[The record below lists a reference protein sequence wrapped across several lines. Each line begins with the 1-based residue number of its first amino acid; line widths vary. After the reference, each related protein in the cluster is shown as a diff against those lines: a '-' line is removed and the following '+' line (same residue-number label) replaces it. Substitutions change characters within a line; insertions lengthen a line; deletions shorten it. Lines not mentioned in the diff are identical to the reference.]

1 MKKLIRIAVL
11 ILGLIF
17 VSGCF
22 NKPKLT
28 KEQQNNVVMWIARG
42 YEVKELEFISFTK
55 NESTGSYT
63 LKMKINGDDSMKTG
77 VLIERFEEFDNRNGI
92 LNLSPI
98 DNFESIKRAE
108 DLDET
113 ASVSIEGIKIK
124 YLGEKQEFK

>member
-1 MKKLIRIAVL
+1 MKKLIKIAL
-11 ILGLIF
+11 IIIGLIF

-28 KEQQNNVVMWIARG
+28 KEQQNNVVTWIARG
-42 YEVKELEFISFTK
+42 YEVKEVEFISFTK

-92 LNLSPI
+92 LSLSPI

-124 YLGEKQEFK
+124 YIGEK

>member
-1 MKKLIRIAVL
+1 MKKLIRIVVL

-28 KEQQNNVVMWIARG
+28 KEQQNNVVTWIARG
-42 YEVKELEFISFTK
+42 YEVKEVEFITFTK

-63 LKMKINGDDSMKTG
+63 LKMKINGDDSMRTG
-77 VLIERFEEFDNRNGI
+77 VLIERFEEFDNRNGV
-92 LNLSPI
+92 LTLSPI
-98 DNFESIKRAE
+98 ENFESIKRAE

-124 YLGEKQEFK
+124 YIGEK

>member
-1 MKKLIRIAVL
+1 MKKLIRIVVV

-28 KEQQNNVVMWIARG
+28 KEQQNNVVTWIARG
-42 YEVKELEFISFTK
+42 YEVKEVEFISITK
-55 NESTGSYT
+55 NDSTGSYT
-63 LKMKINGDDSMKTG
+63 VKMKINGDDSMKTG

-124 YLGEKQEFK
+124 YLGEK

>member
-1 MKKLIRIAVL
+1 MKKLIKIAL
-11 ILGLIF
+11 IIIGLIF

-28 KEQQNNVVMWIARG
+28 KEQQNNVVTWIARG
-42 YEVKELEFISFTK
+42 YEVKEVEFISFTK

-63 LKMKINGDDSMKTG
+63 LKMKINGDDSMRTG

-92 LNLSPI
+92 LSLNPI
-98 DNFESIKRAE
+98 EIFESIKRAE

-124 YLGEKQEFK
+124 YIGEK

>member
-1 MKKLIRIAVL
+1 MKKVHKLGIVL
-11 ILGLIF
+11 LGLCLLAGYF
-17 VSGCF
+17 F
-22 NKPKLT
+22 KPKIT
-28 KEQQNNVVMWIARG
+28 KEQQNNVVTWIARG
-42 YEVKELEFISFTK
+42 YEVKEVEFISFTK

-98 DNFESIKRAE
+98 DNFESIKRTE

-124 YLGEKQEFK
+124 YIGEK

>member
-1 MKKLIRIAVL
+1 MKKLIKIAL
-11 ILGLIF
+11 IIIGLIF

-28 KEQQNNVVMWIARG
+28 KEQQNNVFMWIARG
-42 YEVKELEFISFTK
+42 YEVKEVEFISFTK

-92 LNLSPI
+92 LSLNPI

-113 ASVSIEGIKIK
+113 ASVSIESIKIK
-124 YLGEKQEFK
+124 YIGEK

>member
-42 YEVKELEFISFTK
+42 YEVKEVEFISFTK

-63 LKMKINGDDSMKTG
+63 LIMKINGDDSMKTG

-124 YLGEKQEFK
+124 YLGEK

>member
-1 MKKLIRIAVL
+1 MKKLIRIAVV

-28 KEQQNNVVMWIARG
+28 KEQQNNVVTWIARG
-42 YEVKELEFISFTK
+42 YEVKEVEFISFTK

-98 DNFESIKRAE
+98 DNFESIKRSE

-124 YLGEKQEFK
+124 YLGEK

>member
-1 MKKLIRIAVL
+1 MKKLIRIVVL
-11 ILGLIF
+11 ILGLIL

-28 KEQQNNVVMWIARG
+28 KEQQNNVVTWIARG
-42 YEVKELEFISFTK
+42 YEVKKVEFISFTK

-63 LKMKINGDDSMKTG
+63 VKMKINGDDSMETG

-98 DNFESIKRAE
+98 DNFESIKRAK

-124 YLGEKQEFK
+124 YLGEK

>member
-1 MKKLIRIAVL
+1 MKKLIRIALL

-17 VSGCF
+17 VSMYF

-28 KEQQNNVVMWIARG
+28 KEQQNNVVTWIARG
-42 YEVKELEFISFTK
+42 YEIKEVEFISFTK

-98 DNFESIKRAE
+98 DNFESIKRTE

-113 ASVSIEGIKIK
+113 ESVSIEGIKIK
-124 YLGEKQEFK
+124 YLGEK

>member
-1 MKKLIRIAVL
+1 MKKLIKIAL
-11 ILGLIF
+11 IIIGLIF

-42 YEVKELEFISFTK
+42 YEVKEVEFISFTK

-92 LNLSPI
+92 LSLNPI

-108 DLDET
+108 GLDET
-113 ASVSIEGIKIK
+113 ASVSIESIKIK
-124 YLGEKQEFK
+124 YIGEK

>member
-1 MKKLIRIAVL
+1 MKKWIRIVVV

-28 KEQQNNVVMWIARG
+28 KEQQNNVVTWIARG
-42 YEVKELEFISFTK
+42 YEVKEVEFISITK
-55 NESTGSYT
+55 NDSTGSYT
-63 LKMKINGDDSMKTG
+63 VKMKINGDDSMKTG

-124 YLGEKQEFK
+124 YLGEK

>member
-1 MKKLIRIAVL
+1 MKNLIKIAL
-11 ILGLIF
+11 IIIGLIF

-42 YEVKELEFISFTK
+42 YEVKEVEFISFTK

-92 LNLSPI
+92 LSLSPI

-124 YLGEKQEFK
+124 YIGEK

>member
-1 MKKLIRIAVL
+1 MKKLIKIAL
-11 ILGLIF
+11 IIIGLIF

-42 YEVKELEFISFTK
+42 YEVKEVEFISFTK

-92 LNLSPI
+92 LSLNPI
-98 DNFESIKRAE
+98 DNFESIKRGE

-113 ASVSIEGIKIK
+113 ASVSIESIKIK
-124 YLGEKQEFK
+124 YIGEK

>member
-1 MKKLIRIAVL
+1 MKKLIRIAAL

-28 KEQQNNVVMWIARG
+28 KEQQNNVVTWIARG
-42 YEVKELEFISFTK
+42 YEVKEVEFISFTK

-77 VLIERFEEFDNRNGI
+77 VLIERFEEFDNLNGI
-92 LNLSPI
+92 LSLNPI
-98 DNFESIKRAE
+98 DNFKSIKRAE
-108 DLDET
+108 DLDEI

-124 YLGEKQEFK
+124 YIGEK

>member
-1 MKKLIRIAVL
+1 MKKLIKIAL
-11 ILGLIF
+11 IIIGLIF

-42 YEVKELEFISFTK
+42 YEVKEVEFISFTK

-92 LNLSPI
+92 LSLNPI

-113 ASVSIEGIKIK
+113 ASVSIESIKIK
-124 YLGEKQEFK
+124 YIGEK

>member
-1 MKKLIRIAVL
+1 MKKVQKLGIML
-11 ILGLIF
+11 LGLCF
-17 VSGCF
+17 LAGCF
-22 NKPKLT
+22 FKPQIT
-28 KEQQNNVVMWIARG
+28 KEQQNNVVTWIARG
-42 YEVKELEFISFTK
+42 YEVKEVEFITFTK

-92 LNLSPI
+92 LSLSPI

-124 YLGEKQEFK
+124 YIGEK

>member
-1 MKKLIRIAVL
+1 MKKLIRIVVL
-11 ILGLIF
+11 ILGLIL

-28 KEQQNNVVMWIARG
+28 KEQQNNVVTWIARG
-42 YEVKELEFISFTK
+42 YEVKEVEFITFTK

-92 LNLSPI
+92 LSLSPI

-108 DLDET
+108 DLDEA

-124 YLGEKQEFK
+124 YLGEK

>member
-1 MKKLIRIAVL
+1 MKKLIRIVVL

-28 KEQQNNVVMWIARG
+28 KEQQNNVVTWIARG
-42 YEVKELEFISFTK
+42 YEIKEVEFISFTR

-98 DNFESIKRAE
+98 DNFESIKRTE

-113 ASVSIEGIKIK
+113 ESVSIEGIKIK
-124 YLGEKQEFK
+124 YLGEK

>member
-1 MKKLIRIAVL
+1 MKKLIRIVVV

-22 NKPKLT
+22 NKPNLT
-28 KEQQNNVVMWIARG
+28 KEQQNNVVTWIARG
-42 YEVKELEFISFTK
+42 YEVKEVEFISFTK

-92 LNLSPI
+92 LSLNPI

-124 YLGEKQEFK
+124 YIGEK

>member
-1 MKKLIRIAVL
+1 MKKLIKIVVL

-28 KEQQNNVVMWIARG
+28 KEQQNSVVMWIARG
-42 YEVKELEFISFTK
+42 YEVKEVEFISFTK

-63 LKMKINGDDSMKTG
+63 LKMKINGDDSMRTG

-98 DNFESIKRAE
+98 ENFESIKKAE
-108 DLDET
+108 SLDET
-113 ASVSIEGIKIK
+113 ATVSIEGIKIK
-124 YLGEKQEFK
+124 YLGEK

>member
-1 MKKLIRIAVL
+1 MKKLIKIVVL

-28 KEQQNNVVMWIARG
+28 KEQQNNVVMWITRG
-42 YEVKELEFISFTK
+42 YEVKEVEFISFTK

-63 LKMKINGDDSMKTG
+63 LKMKINGDDSMRTG

-92 LNLSPI
+92 LSMSPI
-98 DNFESIKRAE
+98 ENFESIKKAE
-108 DLDET
+108 SLDET
-113 ASVSIEGIKIK
+113 ATVSIEGIKIK
-124 YLGEKQEFK
+124 YLGEK

>member
-1 MKKLIRIAVL
+1 MKKLIKIAL
-11 ILGLIF
+11 IIIGLIF

-42 YEVKELEFISFTK
+42 YEVKEVEFISFTK

-92 LNLSPI
+92 LSLNPI

-113 ASVSIEGIKIK
+113 ASVSIESIKIK
-124 YLGEKQEFK
+124 YIGKK

>member
-28 KEQQNNVVMWIARG
+28 KEQQNNVVTWIARG
-42 YEVKELEFISFTK
+42 YEVKEVEFISITK
-55 NESTGSYT
+55 NDSTGSYT

-124 YLGEKQEFK
+124 YLGEK

>member
-1 MKKLIRIAVL
+1 MKKLIRIVVV

-28 KEQQNNVVMWIARG
+28 KEQQNNVVTWIARG
-42 YEVKELEFISFTK
+42 YEVKEVEFISITK
-55 NESTGSYT
+55 NDSTGSYT

-124 YLGEKQEFK
+124 YLGEK